1 MSREEKRDKGF
12 RELALKFGLSLIAPL
27 IVGIGSA
34 ALTVWLTM
42 HTLNMRVTSLED
54 KIRITDPISTRLSQL
69 ETTIERHEKA
79 LDRDFMRHEQ
89 IVANL
94 ANKTEDQERR
104 LTLLEAHFG
113 ETQALIVE
121 IRSDIKTLLT
131 GRARH

>member
-1 MSREEKRDKGF
+1 MMEAVKKDFK
-12 RELALKFGLSLIAPL
+12 ELAIKFAMAIAAPL
-27 IVGIGSA
+27 IVSVLGSGFTIYA
-34 ALTVWLTM
+34 MVQ
-42 HTLNMRVTSLED
+42 TLD
-54 KIRITDPISTRLSQL
+54 TRLTNLENKMQVQEPLGTRIAQL
-69 ETTIERHEKA
+69 EITIDRHEKA
-79 LDRDFMRHEQ
+79 LDRDFLRHER

-131 GRARH
+131 GKARH